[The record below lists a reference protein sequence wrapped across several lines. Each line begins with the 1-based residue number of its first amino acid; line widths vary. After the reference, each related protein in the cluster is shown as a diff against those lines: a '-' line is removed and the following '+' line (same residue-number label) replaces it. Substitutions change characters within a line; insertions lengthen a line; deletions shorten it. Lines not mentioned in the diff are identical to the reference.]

1 MMKIRVG
8 YQRKSSTEVIDA
20 DDDNDDDD
28 DDDNQHFSLSKIDIC
43 SREYAQLRRESMSIE
58 SQAFCFVASKKEDNK
73 LSTRLQ
79 PCREKKEKKYNI
91 QVIWF
96 IAYL

>member
-1 MMKIRVG
+1 MMKIRIG
-8 YQRKSSTEVIDA
+8 YHRKSSTEVICA
-20 DDDNDDDD
+20 GDDNDD
-28 DDDNQHFSLSKIDIC
+28 NQQFSLSKIDIC

-79 PCREKKEKKYNI
+79 LCREKKEKNDQKLC
-91 QVIWF
+91 VI
-96 IAYL
+96 